1 MKAVIQRVKY
11 SSVTVDGKK
20 IGEIQNGLLVLLGV
34 THTDSEKEVNWLATK
49 IKDLRIFEDEDG
61 NKINNVTFIGTL
73 NSHQEGIYVLEYEV
87 IDQWNQKLNGKC
99 QVRVLRSPIINLDPD
114 NNDSLNNDH
123 VKDDLSDNNHKDN

>member
-1 MKAVIQRVKY
+1 MTDQWGFQMSGQCQVRVC
-11 SSVTVDGKK
+11 SLPTLVGSDNV
-20 IGEIQNGLLVLLGV
+20 EIPIDTLFNPKGYFV
-34 THTDSEKEVNWLATK
+34 
-49 IKDLRIFEDEDG
+49 FEDEDG